1 MYQKGEDDDFIFE
14 IQMNQ
19 QEYAFGAKFNYDMYT
34 NHQDDWKAWDPLTAL
49 ILISMIYLCSRD

>member
-1 MYQKGEDDDFIFE
+1 MYQKGDDSLTID

-34 NHQDDWKAWDPLTAL
+34 HHQYGWKDSDLRTAWIKIIARN
-49 ILISMIYLCSRD
+49 SR